1 MEVVGGKQGGTS
13 LQGAHHNLTW
23 QLYFPNK
30 IGVMWEV
37 GGSGEA
43 HVSSIGD
50 VDGYNHIVQYVY
62 HCTLLQ
68 LLVNLLPRF
77 LRNFNPSDIE
87 ITWFRKWNSW
97 STKTRDA
104 NSKHVLH
111 LCADT
116 SSPLGSFFCTPNQW
130 LFLVV
135 WWNQFIQ
142 TGSYSQT
149 FLIWF
154 PLRVLKCAGSG
165 WGRWG
170 RSGWGVWLVGSP
182 RKHRGKAVGSNGN
195 SMKQCCVA
203 KRSYKELIN
212 FLSCFPRIGPTAC
225 AGPSWQS
232 NLDSTHCPHEAPRPR
247 ETIERPEKKHWWSWW
262 LDGQNL
268 GSWEFLVRP

>member
-1 MEVVGGKQGGTS
+1 M
-13 LQGAHHNLTW
+13 
-23 QLYFPNK
+23 
-30 IGVMWEV
+30 
-37 GGSGEA
+37 
-43 HVSSIGD
+43 SSCD
-50 VDGYNHIVQYVY
+50 
-62 HCTLLQ
+62 LQ
-68 LLVNLLPRF
+68 LAVMCILVSDHQINDFFLWSDGTNLYKQAH
-77 LRNFNPSDIE
+77 I
-87 ITWFRKWNSW
+87 
-97 STKTRDA
+97 
-104 NSKHVLH
+104 
-111 LCADT
+111 AD
-116 SSPLGSFFCTPNQW
+116 
-130 LFLVV
+130 
-135 WWNQFIQ
+135 
-142 TGSYSQT
+142 SQT

-154 PLRVLKCAGSG
+154 PHRVLKCAGSG